1 MARRDGNTT
10 TSNPVFQHKLSS
22 NTATYNRQNTSFQ
35 LRQPLPQ
42 GQLSRSSSTQQ
53 RQQQGY
59 IDQRQGHQG
68 IGEAVARHRN
78 SAQAQDLR
86 HLHSERQ
93 GPGQVQ
99 AQAQGQ
105 GPPKYVYGGS
115 VQGSEVESRD
125 GAARLHSRRAGK

>member
-1 MARRDGNTT
+1 MAHRNGSTI

-35 LRQPLPQ
+35 LHQPLPQ
-42 GQLSRSSSTQQ
+42 AHLSRSSSTQQ
-53 RQQQGY
+53 GPQQGF

-68 IGEAVARHRN
+68 VGDAVARHRS
-78 SAQAQDLR
+78 SARPQDARLQ
-86 HLHSERQ
+86 HHQLQ
-93 GPGQVQ
+93 GQ

-105 GPPKYVYGGS
+105 GQPKYGYDGS

-125 GAARLHSRRAGK
+125 GAARLHSRRAGM